1 LASLFTVTF
10 WTKKVEANCQGVCG
24 VTAPCSSDIGCIC
37 APSLLT
43 PHGICIPI
51 LYKDAVKI
59 VGEYLIC
66 QDDIECKNKETGNIC
81 IRTSKPDMEY
91 GVCADSKFEAQ
102 NLIFKIFSKSNLTKD
117 NFLEIPT

>member
-10 WTKKVEANCQGVCG
+10 WTKKVEASCQGICG

-91 GVCADSKFEAQ
+91 GVCAYSKFEAQ